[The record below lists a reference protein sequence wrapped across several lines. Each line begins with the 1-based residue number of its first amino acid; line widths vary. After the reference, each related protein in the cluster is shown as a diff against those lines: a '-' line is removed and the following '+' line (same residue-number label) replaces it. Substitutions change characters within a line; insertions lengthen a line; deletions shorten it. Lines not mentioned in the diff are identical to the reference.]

1 MLDYR
6 YKTILA
12 IALPV
17 MGASFIQSV
26 VMITDASFLSRYS
39 TLAFDASGNAGLI
52 YVTLFVA
59 LMGIGDGSQIVFAR
73 RIGQKKFE
81 ELGSILGTT
90 IWTNLLLACFLFILI
105 QFFMSDALLHYS
117 KHEDLALA
125 QGRFIEIRSFGLFFA
140 VFTLSANAYLFA
152 SGQTGKV
159 LVASIVTALSNVLL
173 DYGLI
178 FGNLGL
184 PEMGLDG
191 AAWASTLAD
200 ALGMVCILILLISSK
215 KNREIG
221 LFKNLGFK
229 FKAMQTLFR
238 IGSPMML
245 QGFLALSTWTVF
257 FTLIEQIGKFEL
269 TVSQNI
275 RVVYMLAFV
284 PIWGFAATTKTYVSQ
299 YLGGDRMKEIFTIQK
314 RIRILTMLFLL
325 LIFHGALFYPVE
337 LIRLIN
343 PDPLYLQESA
353 DILRMVSPSIFLF
366 GFVNVYFQ
374 TISGSGNTNISLN
387 IELISVF
394 LYITSAY
401 LFIKVWDFPIFYIW
415 TVEYIYFGCMGILS
429 FLYLK
434 RKVWHDKII

>member
-17 MGASFIQSV
+17 MGASFIQSI

-73 RIGQKKFE
+73 RIGQKQFS

-90 IWTNLLLACFLFILI
+90 VWTNLLLASFLFIVI
-105 QFFMSDALLHYS
+105 QLFMSDALLSYS
-117 KHEDLALA
+117 KHQDLAIA

-140 VFTLSANAYLFA
+140 VFTLSVNAYLFA

-159 LVASIVTALSNVLL
+159 LIASIVTALSNVIL

-178 FGNLGL
+178 FGNIGL

-191 AAWASTLAD
+191 AAWASTIAD
-200 ALGMVCILILLISSK
+200 GLGMICILALLVASK

-221 LFKNLGFK
+221 LLKNLGFK

-275 RVVYMLAFV
+275 RVIYMLAFV

-299 YLGGDRMKEIFTIQK
+299 YLGGDRKNEIAVIQK
-314 RIRILTMLFLL
+314 RVRQLTMLFLF
-325 LIFHGALFYPVE
+325 LIFHGALFYPE
-337 LIRLIN
+337 TLIKLIN
-343 PDPLYLQESA
+343 PDPLYIKESA
-353 DILRMVSPSIFLF
+353 KILRMVSPSIFLF
-366 GFVNVYFQ
+366 GFVNVYYQ
-374 TISGSGNTNISLN
+374 TINGSGNTNIT
-387 IELISVF
+387 
-394 LYITSAY
+394 LYIESICVILYLTCAY
-401 LFIKVWDFPIFYIW
+401 LFIKVLNFPIFYIW
-415 TVEYIYFGCMGILS
+415 TVEYVYFGSLGLMS
-429 FLYLK
+429 YMYLK

>member
-6 YKTILA
+6 YKTILSIA
-12 IALPV
+12 IPV
-17 MGASFIQSV
+17 MGASFIQSI

-39 TLAFDASGNAGLI
+39 TVAFDASGNAGLI

-73 RIGQKKFE
+73 RIGQKKFS

-90 IWTNLLLACFLFILI
+90 IWTNLLLASLLFILI
-105 QFFMSDALLHYS
+105 QLFMSDSLLFYS
-117 KHEDLALA
+117 KHQDIAVA
-125 QGRFIEIRSFGLFFA
+125 QGKFIEIRSFGLFFA

-159 LVASIVTALSNVLL
+159 LIASIVTALSNVVL

-178 FGNLGL
+178 FGNLGFN
-184 PEMGLDG
+184 EMGLEG
-191 AAWASTLAD
+191 AAWASTMAD
-200 ALGMVCILILLISSK
+200 GLGMICILILLVTSK

-221 LFKNLGFK
+221 LLKNLGFK
-229 FKAMQTLFR
+229 FKSMQTLFR

-257 FTLIEQIGKFEL
+257 FTLIEQIGKYEL

-299 YLGGDRMKEIFTIQK
+299 YLGGDRKDEIAIIQK
-314 RIRILTMLFLL
+314 RISKLTMLFLFI
-325 LIFHGALFYPVE
+325 IFHGALFYPEV
-337 LIRLIN
+337 LIKLIN
-343 PDPLYLQESA
+343 PNPLFVKESSE
-353 DILRMVSPSIFLF
+353 ILRMVAPSIFLF
-366 GFVNVYFQ
+366 GFVNVFYQ
-374 TISGSGNTNISLN
+374 TISGSGNTKITMY
-387 IELISVF
+387 IEFICVLF
-394 LYITSAY
+394 YIVSAY
-401 LFIKVWDFPIFYIW
+401 LFIKVFHFSIFKIW
-415 TVEYIYFGCMGILS
+415 TVEYIYFVCLGILS
-429 FLYLK
+429 FWYLK
-434 RKVWHDKII
+434 KRVWHDKII